1 VNDAAIVVRRQ
12 SSCLADIRKALIL
25 LPDFNYLRKTQKR
38 FEFAASN
45 LKCGPY
51 QGCEAMKRND
61 RDAPNAPT
69 YRYLTFTSGDLS

>member
-1 VNDAAIVVRRQ
+1 VNDAAIVVRRR

-25 LPDFNYLRKTQKR
+25 LFDFNDLRENIKK

-45 LKCGPY
+45 LKYGPY

-61 RDAPNAPT
+61 REAPNVTNAST
-69 YRYLTFTSGDLS
+69 